1 MDNASTQGGDSRRSN
16 WRREL
21 HHARLGVGVAPK
33 SVNSSPA
40 LPLLPFVLSVIA
52 GCTDVISFLGLGGLF
67 TARITGNLVILAAHV
82 VRGEPDAGRTD
93 AVGYGLYGGACAD
106 EIAGWRLISLPNP
119 SSPSRTHDCLSARI
133 GWRKVICSSARA
145 FVSAYTDHPAL
156 DLSLNSRPWFS
167 WQLEDCSLLILS
179 QRCQEHDVAIRKFQ
193 RIVMGSELVFV
204 DLPKDRSLMFD
215 CIVPRPQFSS

>member
-52 GCTDVISFLGLGGLF
+52 GCTDVISFLGL
-67 TARITGNLVILAAHV
+67 V
-82 VRGEPDAGRTD
+82 VCSPPVSPATWSSWLRTRGEPDAGRTD

-156 DLSLNSRPWFS
+156 DLSHVLGSAGNW
-167 WQLEDCSLLILS
+167 
-179 QRCQEHDVAIRKFQ
+179 
-193 RIVMGSELVFV
+193 RIVAS
-204 DLPKDRSLMFD
+204 
-215 CIVPRPQFSS
+215 